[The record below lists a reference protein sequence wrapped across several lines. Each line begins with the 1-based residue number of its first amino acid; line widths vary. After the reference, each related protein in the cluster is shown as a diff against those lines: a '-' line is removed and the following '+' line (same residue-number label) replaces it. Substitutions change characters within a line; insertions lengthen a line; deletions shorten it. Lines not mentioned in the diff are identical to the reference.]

1 MTDNKKRGSL
11 ENLPEVE
18 GSSSHGFSQ
27 WSDNLQYGN
36 PSADDDGKTEVLPP
50 ISRSDFAQLL
60 RERAAGGGQHVDVY
74 SKPDL
79 SADETE
85 VLSPSEIVARIRAT
99 EAKRAGK
106 VVGEGAD
113 IDAKA
118 STDVE
123 VPVDTVRPFGAAW
136 SDRVPEVVAPVETPE
151 VPETPQVDVD
161 DANISSRH
169 LDAFFPETDAD
180 AADDAAAGSD
190 GVSVVPLPKVEP
202 VSGKKRA
209 IVAAAVVAVCAAVYF
224 GLAAFFHTHFL
235 PNTFID
241 GINCSMRSQE
251 DATRL
256 VQGYIDGYELTI
268 TEREGGEETI
278 SGDAIS
284 MTYADDGRIADLLAE
299 QNPYSW
305 VARLYTSPHRE
316 VCSLS
321 YDSEALG
328 SAITQLTAMDP
339 YKMREPS
346 DIHPA
351 YNGEEYALKAAD
363 YGTTLDTAKATE
375 TIVATVDGAQD
386 AVDLDAAGCYIDP
399 LVTEASDELN
409 AKVDYYN
416 KYLRFAINY
425 TFDEKVDTL
434 DANVAE
440 DWLIVNDDGTSEL
453 DQDKLEQW
461 VSDFAERHDTVGN
474 TRTFIAADGEEH
486 TVEGGTYGWKIDQK
500 EEIDAIN
507 EAYEGH
513 LLETRDPIYAQTADR
528 WGVRDWGDTYIEV
541 SLTDQHTWAVQD
553 GEVVF
558 ESDVVT
564 GLPTPKRE
572 TPEGVFYISQKSS
585 PYVMH
590 GEPNASGNPSYVT
603 PCSYWM
609 RVTNTGVG
617 FHDATWQPYFGGS
630 RYLSGGSHGCINM
643 PYSGAQ
649 ELYSIIE
656 VGWPVI
662 IYW

>member
-1 MTDNKKRGSL
+1 MTDDKKRGSL

-18 GSSSHGFSQ
+18 ESSSRGFSQ

-36 PSADDDGKTEVLPP
+36 SPVDDDGKTEVLPP

-60 RERAAGGGQHVDVY
+60 RERAAGGGRHVDTY
-74 SKPDL
+74 SLPDL

-99 EAKRAGK
+99 EAKRTGK
-106 VVGEGAD
+106 VAGEDGD
-113 IDAKA
+113 SGIKA
-118 STDVE
+118 PADVE
-123 VPVDTVRPFGAAW
+123 TSSGVDWP
-136 SDRVPEVVAPVETPE
+136 DRVPEVVASVEAPE
-151 VPETPQVDVD
+151 APQVNLD

-169 LDAFFPETDAD
+169 LDAFFPESDAS
-180 AADDAAAGSD
+180 DDAASGSD
-190 GVSVVPLPKVEP
+190 GTPVIPLPKAEP
-202 VSGKKRA
+202 ANGRKRA
-209 IVAAAVVAVCAAVYF
+209 IIAAAVVAVCAAVYF
-224 GLAAFFHTHFL
+224 GFAAFFHTHFL
-235 PNTFID
+235 PNTFIN

-256 VQGYIDGYELTI
+256 VQDYIDGYELTI
-268 TEREGGEETI
+268 NEREGGEETI
-278 SGDAIS
+278 SGDAIG
-284 MTYADDGRIADLLAE
+284 MAYADDGRIASLVAE

-328 SAITQLTAMDP
+328 SAITQLSAMDP

-386 AVDLDAAGCYIDP
+386 VVDLDATGCYIDP

-461 VSDFAERHDTVGN
+461 VSDFAKRHDTVGN

-486 TVEGGTYGWKIDQK
+486 TVEGGTYGWKIDQD
-500 EEIDAIN
+500 EEVDAIN

-513 LLETRDPIYAQTADR
+513 LLETRDPIYTQTADR

-572 TPEGVFYISQKSS
+572 TPEGVYYISQKSS
-585 PYVMH
+585 PYVMR
-590 GEPNASGNPSYVT
+590 GEPNATGNPSYIT

-609 RVTNTGVG
+609 RVTNSGVG

>member
-1 MTDNKKRGSL
+1 MTEDKKRRSL
-11 ENLPEVE
+11 DNLPEVE
-18 GSSSHGFSQ
+18 DSSSGGFSQ
-27 WSDNLQYGN
+27 WSDNLQYGID
-36 PSADDDGKTEVLPP
+36 PIDDDAKTEVLPP

-60 RERAAGGGQHVDVY
+60 RERAAGGGRHVDTY
-74 SKPDL
+74 SLPDL

-99 EAKRAGK
+99 EAKRADA
-106 VVGEGAD
+106 VGDGEPASGAD
-113 IDAKA
+113 EAAAEATGPVPA
-118 STDVE
+118 STVGRS
-123 VPVDTVRPFGAAW
+123 VGS
-136 SDRVPEVVAPVETPE
+136 SDAEASLFA
-151 VPETPQVDVD
+151 D
-161 DANISSRH
+161 DDSLFAEDEASLSSPH
-169 LDAFFPETDAD
+169 LGAFFPNSEPDASEGD
-180 AADDAAAGSD
+180 ASGSGDVPAA
-190 GVSVVPLPKVEP
+190 PLPKVEP
-202 VSGKKRA
+202 ASGKRRA
-209 IVAAAVVAVCAAVYF
+209 IVAAAIVAVCAAVYF

-251 DATRL
+251 DATKL
-256 VQGYIDGYELTI
+256 VKDYIDNYELTV
-268 TEREGGEETI
+268 TEREGGVETI
-278 SGDAIS
+278 SGKAIGMS
-284 MTYADDGRIADLLAE
+284 YADDGAIAGLMAE

-305 VARLYTSPHRE
+305 FARLYTSPHRE

-321 YDSEALG
+321 YDSEALRG
-328 SAITQLTAMDP
+328 SIAQLSAMDP

-351 YNGEEYALKAAD
+351 YNGEEYVLQAAD
-363 YGTTLDTAKATE
+363 YGTTLDTAKATD
-375 TIVATVDGAQD
+375 TIVATVDGGQD
-386 AVDLDAAGCYIDP
+386 VVDLDATGCYIDP
-399 LVTEASDELN
+399 LVTEESDELN

-416 KYLRFAINY
+416 QYLRFAINY

-440 DWLIVNDDGTSEL
+440 DWLVVEEDGSSEL

-461 VSDFAERHDTVGN
+461 VSDFAERHDTVGM
-474 TRTFIAADGEEH
+474 TRTFIAADGTEH
-486 TVEGGTYGWKIDQK
+486 TVEGGTYGWKIDQD

-507 EAYEGH
+507 EAFEGH

-541 SLTDQHTWAVQD
+541 SLTDQHTWAVQE

-572 TPEGVFYISQKSS
+572 TPEGVFFISQKSS
-585 PYVMH
+585 PYVMR
-590 GEPNASGNPSYVT
+590 GEPNASGNPSYIT

-643 PYSGAQ
+643 PYRGAQ